1 MNLSE
6 NVQEGI
12 RSIRDNWLRT
22 FLTATII
29 AIGIMSLVGILTA
42 VDSIQGSVD
51 DSFAQFGAN
60 AFDIEGTSER
70 GRRRRRGK
78 EEKVY
83 PPVEY
88 KEALAYEEKI
98 PFSARVS
105 IRTVVTGIAEVKYGT
120 KKTNP
125 NTTIVGANEHFLQVG
140 NFNLELGRNF
150 SQIEL
155 SRGEQVAIIGN
166 EIRKTLYDKVN
177 PINKTINILGSQY
190 VVIGVLEEKGSSM
203 GNSDG
208 DRTIIIPLAKAHQ
221 IATNTALTYDIRTA
235 LESGLDFNVAIGEAT
250 ALMRQIR
257 KDPLGSPNSFQITR
271 SESLATRLESIT
283 NNLRIGGGIVGFTTL
298 IGAAIGLMNIMLVS
312 VTERTREIGVRKA
325 MGATPF
331 RIQQQFLIEA
341 IVICQ
346 FGGVAGIIL
355 GIVAGNLTSYFLG
368 VTSFVIPW
376 FWMIIAVIISAV
388 VGIISGYYPA
398 YKASRLDPIASLR
411 FE

>member
-60 AFDIEGTSER
+60 AFDIEGTSDR
-70 GRRRRRGK
+70 GRRRRRGR

-83 PPVEY
+83 PPVKY

-105 IRTVVTGIAEVKYGT
+105 IRTIVTGIAEVKYGT

-125 NTTIVGANEHFLQVG
+125 NTTVIGANEHFLQVG
-140 NFNLELGRNF
+140 NFDLELGRNF

-155 SRGEQVAIIGN
+155 SRGEQVAIIGS
-166 EIRKTLYDKVN
+166 EIKKTLYDKIN

-190 VVIGVLEEKGSSM
+190 VVIAVLEEKGSSM

-208 DRTIIIPLAKAHQ
+208 DRSIIIPLAKAHQ

-257 KDPLGSPNSFQITR
+257 KDPLGLPNSFQITR

-283 NNLRIGGGIVGFTTL
+283 NNLRIGGAVVGFITL

-346 FGGVAGIIL
+346 FGGVAGIIF
-355 GIVAGNLTSYFLG
+355 GILIGNLISFFLG
-368 VTSFVIPW
+368 VTSFTIPW
-376 FWMIIAVIISAV
+376 FWIVVAVIVSAL
-388 VGIISGYYPA
+388 VGILSGYYPA